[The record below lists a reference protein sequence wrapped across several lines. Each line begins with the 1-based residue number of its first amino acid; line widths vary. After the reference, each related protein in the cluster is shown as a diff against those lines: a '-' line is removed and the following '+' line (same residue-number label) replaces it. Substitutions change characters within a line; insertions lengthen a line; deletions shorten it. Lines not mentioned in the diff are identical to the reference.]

1 MRIPELARHVPAA
14 QITAAMKKYRVPGE
28 TADLFVLMLL
38 AFDRGID
45 GRGEDRKALS
55 VGYSILMDLYQA
67 ASEQALEDGCPT
79 DFAEFRR
86 GKELRL
92 DVPLEEVI
100 PAELLP

>member
-14 QITAAMKKYRVPGE
+14 QITAAAKKYRVPGE
-28 TADLFVLMLL
+28 CADLFVLTLL
-38 AFDRGID
+38 AFDRSID
-45 GRGEDRKALS
+45 GRGVDRKALS

-67 ASEQALEDGCPT
+67 ASEQAVEDGCPT

-92 DVPLEEVI
+92 DVPLEDRTPSVR
-100 PAELLP
+100 

>member
-1 MRIPELARHVPAA
+1 MRIPELARHIPAA
-14 QITAAMKKYRVPGE
+14 QITAAAKKYRVPGE
-28 TADLFVLMLL
+28 CADLFVLTLL
-38 AFDRGID
+38 AFDRAINRQGV
-45 GRGEDRKALS
+45 DRKALG

-92 DVPLEEVI
+92 DVPLEEII